1 MKRIIVLIITIFTI
15 NITNAQWQQVGT
27 EYITVNAL
35 AVNVI
40 TIFAGTSANGI
51 FSSTNNG
58 DSWTY
63 LNNGYANS
71 AILSLASIGTNI
83 FAGFSGGGVFIS
95 TNNGASWAPV
105 NNGLSDLYISSLIV
119 NDTNLIAGT
128 EHGIF
133 LSTDKGNS
141 WISLGLTSNFIYSL
155 AVSGNNILCGAYN
168 SGVFLSTDNGTTWN
182 AVNTGLTDNMVYSL
196 AINGNYIFAG
206 TQYGGVFLSLN
217 NGSSWTTASIG
228 IPYGSI
234 YSLTIKDNNIFAGTT
249 NGVFLSTNNGIT
261 WDNINSGLPTQ
272 RQVNCF
278 AFDNVYAYI
287 SDNGLGVWR
296 RPLSDFA
303 GIKENTINDNVSIY
317 PNPAKDI
324 LTIETNTN
332 TQQRL
337 EITNLIGQT
346 VYTNNI
352 NNKKAT
358 INTSAFAN
366 GVYILKL
373 SSDKETVVRKFVKE

>member
-1 MKRIIVLIITIFTI
+1 MKKIIVLIIAIFVI
-15 NITNAQWQQVGT
+15 NIANAQWQQVGT

-35 AVNVI
+35 AINGN
-40 TIFAGTSANGI
+40 TIYAGTSANCI

-63 LNNGYANS
+63 LNNGIANS

-83 FAGFSGGGVFIS
+83 FAGFSGGGVFLS
-95 TNNGASWAPV
+95 TNNGASWGPV

-128 EHGIF
+128 EHGLF

-168 SGVFLSTDNGTTWN
+168 SGVLLSTDNGNTWN

-196 AINGNYIFAG
+196 AINGIYIFAG
-206 TQYGGVFLSLN
+206 TEYGGVFLSLN
-217 NGSSWTTASIG
+217 NGNSWTTASIG

-234 YSLTIKDNNIFAGTT
+234 YSLAIKGNNIFAGTT
-249 NGVFLSTNNGIT
+249 NGVFLTTNNGIT
-261 WDNINSGLPTQ
+261 WIDINSGLPTQ
-272 RQVNCF
+272 RVISCF
-278 AFDNVYAYI
+278 TFDNIYAYI

-303 GIKENTINDNVSIY
+303 GIEEYTVNNKVSIY
-317 PNPAKDI
+317 PNPAKDN
-324 LTIETNTN
+324 LTIETNLN
-332 TQQRL
+332 IEQRL
-337 EITNLIGQT
+337 EILNLIGQT
-346 VYTNNI
+346 IYTNI
-352 NNKKAT
+352 INKKAT
-358 INTSAFAN
+358 VNTSAFAN

-373 SSDKETVVRKFVKE
+373 SSDKETVVKKFVKE